1 LRFPQT
7 ISMKP
12 RTFLAVIPLLYINL
26 ILFVKAQADVDPG
39 MVGTWETSGV
49 NEHGPWKLTWEIHAD
64 SSYKLSGA
72 LSDSGIIGSGEGR
85 WHTRSNITKQSADGT
100 YNLRDS
106 NHMEGAGPAGS
117 GVWTRVGNADAA
129 PAASSESNPFANV
142 FPKESKRSTTEDQ
155 LSREEKDKLWSDF
168 LNASHNRDSRDRLEK
183 KARDGIAMAQVL
195 FGMQLQAEK
204 SFAEAASWYRKA
216 AEQGDRNGMRDLG
229 VLYRDGTGLPKDP
242 SQAMSWFRK
251 AADLGDVD
259 ALYAIGNLY
268 SDGIGVAK
276 DEVAAVEW
284 YRKGAA
290 QGDKDPMTE
299 LGACYWS
306 GKGVDKSAR
315 EAINW
320 WKQAAEKGD
329 ENAQKNLK
337 MALEKFDEFG
347 QPRTRK

>member
-1 LRFPQT
+1 
-7 ISMKP
+7 MKP
-12 RTFLAVIPLLYINL
+12 RAFLAIICFFSINVIA
-26 ILFVKAQADVDPG
+26 FVTAHADVDPG
-39 MVGTWETSGV
+39 MVGTWETTGV

-64 SSYKLSGA
+64 SSYLLSGA
-72 LSDSGIIGSGEGR
+72 LTDSGTIGSGDGR
-85 WHTRSNITKQSADGT
+85 WHTRSNITKQSAEGT
-100 YNLRDS
+100 YNFRDA
-106 NHMEGAGPAGS
+106 NHMEGTGPAGS
-117 GVWTRVGNADAA
+117 GVWTRVSDAGAA
-129 PAASSESNPFANV
+129 PPAPSESNPFADV
-142 FPKESKRSTTEDQ
+142 FTTQSKRSTTEDT
-155 LSREEKDKLWSDF
+155 LSREEKDRLWSDF
-168 LNASHNRDSRDRLEK
+168 FNASHNGDSRQRLEK
-183 KARDGIAMAQVL
+183 KAGDGIAMAQVL

-204 SFAEAASWYRKA
+204 NFAEAATWYRKG
-216 AEQGDRNGMRDLG
+216 AEQGDRNGMRNLG

-259 ALYAIGNLY
+259 ALYYIGNCY
-268 SDGIGVAK
+268 SDGIGVPK
-276 DEVAAVEW
+276 DEGAAVEW

-290 QGDKDPMTE
+290 QGGKDAMTE
-299 LGACYWS
+299 LGACYWF